1 MSTKQRLSDF
11 NRTNILEAAKMLFI
25 TRGINQTTM
34 DDIAKAADYSK
45 STIYVYFKSKDEIYH
60 YLILEHFELLK
71 SEMEKALKGNL
82 DFNSG
87 YFAICDTLVD
97 LQEKHPLFFES
108 IMGEIKMPKDENDTV
123 LIKIY
128 QVGEEI
134 NDILLTFL
142 KTHIE
147 SGRVNLDMSVL
158 QLTLTLQASICAI
171 ILMADK
177 KEAYLNKAGISK
189 NQFKQDGFK
198 FLLKSLSGKEN

>member
-1 MSTKQRLSDF
+1 MSTNQRLTDF
-11 NRTNILEAAKMLFI
+11 NRKNILEAAKQLFI
-25 TRGINQTTM
+25 LKGITQTTM
-34 DDIAKAADYSK
+34 DDISKAADYSK
-45 STIYVYFKSKDEIYH
+45 STIYVYFKSKEEIYH

-71 SEMEKALKGNL
+71 ESFANALNNPP
-82 DFNSG
+82 DFTTG
-87 YFAICDTLVD
+87 YFAICEALVD
-97 LQEKHPLFFES
+97 LQEKHPLFFDS

-134 NDILLTFL
+134 NDMLVTFL

-147 SGRVNLDMSVL
+147 SGWVNLEMSIL
-158 QLTLTLQASICAI
+158 QLTLTLQASLCAI
-171 ILMADK
+171 ISMADK

-198 FLLKSLSGKEN
+198 LLLKSFTGKEN